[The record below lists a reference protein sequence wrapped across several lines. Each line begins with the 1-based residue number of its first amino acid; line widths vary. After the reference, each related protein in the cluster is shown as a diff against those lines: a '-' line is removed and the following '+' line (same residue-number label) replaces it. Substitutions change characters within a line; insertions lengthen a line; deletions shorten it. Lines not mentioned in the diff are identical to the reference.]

1 MSRKLSV
8 GQSLVEFA
16 LIIPILLLLVMGAL
30 ELGRLFYIKVALHN
44 AAREGAYYL
53 SYNPADADDDYAG
66 TKTAVQNEAI
76 GAGID
81 LVPDRDVV
89 VNNCCTRGTYVEVEV
104 KQDDVPLLVFGFLTG
119 NVDLSSRV
127 RMMVQ

>member
-30 ELGRLFYIKVALHN
+30 ELGRLFYIKVTLHN

-53 SYNPADADDDYAG
+53 S
-66 TKTAVQNEAI
+66 
-76 GAGID
+76 
-81 LVPDRDVV
+81 
-89 VNNCCTRGTYVEVEV
+89 
-104 KQDDVPLLVFGFLTG
+104 
-119 NVDLSSRV
+119 
-127 RMMVQ
+127 